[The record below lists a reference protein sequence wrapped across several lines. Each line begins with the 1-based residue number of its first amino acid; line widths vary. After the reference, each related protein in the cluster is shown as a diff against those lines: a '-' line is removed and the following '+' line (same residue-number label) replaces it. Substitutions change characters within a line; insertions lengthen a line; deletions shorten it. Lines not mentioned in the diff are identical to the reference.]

1 MFIWN
6 LVRAKKA
13 NRKAII
19 HSKRAKEW
27 LKKAEACI
35 EDDSRSEEWRMY
47 MYAALAEIDEGSK
60 YSDKCDKIIRGS

>member
-6 LVRAKKA
+6 LARAMRA
-13 NRKAII
+13 NNEAIN

-35 EDDSRSEEWRMY
+35 KDDSRSEEWRMY
-47 MYAALAEIDEGSK
+47 MYAALAEIDEETK
-60 YSDKCDKIIRGS
+60 CSDKCDKIIRGS